1 MLSVGGKIICRTF
14 GVAGMGLALYD
25 AVQSSK
31 AVSRHQGLVTQ
42 GDFLENRYFA
52 SRTTDDVSSV
62 QTAISKKTFDTLSAS
77 PIPGVW
83 GKVKGA
89 CKGFV
94 LSLGT
99 NLPMICSASLAI
111 LSKGFLAK
119 LGTVGVIGTAIYQ
132 ILRQGFGVGKKN
144 PFS

>member
-1 MLSVGGKIICRTF
+1 MLSVGGKIICRTV
-14 GVAGMGLALYD
+14 GVAGMGVALYD

-42 GDFLENRYFA
+42 GNFLENRYFA
-52 SRTTDDVSSV
+52 SRTTDNVSST
-62 QTAISKKTFDTLSAS
+62 QTAISKKTFDVLTDS
-77 PIPGVW
+77 PIPGIW

-94 LSLGT
+94 SSLGT
-99 NLPMICSASLAI
+99 NLTLICSAAMAI

-119 LGTVGVIGTAIYQ
+119 LGTAGVVGTAIYQ
-132 ILRQGFGVGKKN
+132 ILRQGFGMGKKN

>member
-1 MLSVGGKIICRTF
+1 MLSVGGKILCRTV

-42 GDFLENRYFA
+42 GNFLEDRYFA
-52 SRTTDDVSSV
+52 SRTTDDVSSN
-62 QTAISKKTFDTLSAS
+62 QTAISKKTFDVMTKS
-77 PIPGVW
+77 PIPGTV

-94 LSLGT
+94 MSLGT
-99 NLPMICSASLAI
+99 NLAMICSAALA
-111 LSKGFLAK
+111 LVSKGFLAK
-119 LGTVGVIGTAIYQ
+119 LGTVGVIGTAVYQ